1 MIRRKTSSIAA
12 PLLALGLV
20 AAASSVQADPVITTS
35 VAQNVTPELQINV
48 AVTTNSTADIPAF
61 GVLEIRFDS
70 TVLEL
75 AGFGAQIEGDL
86 GGVDLYSNPV
96 STGSGD
102 EVAVW
107 LPLQGVLNN
116 TNATPD
122 LVTLVFTVLD
132 PGATTD
138 VSIVAPD
145 PANDPR
151 GLNTEPALLVST
163 DVNAISSTA
172 VDNSATQG
180 IELDAP
186 TSVNDWMMFY

>member
-12 PLLALGLV
+12 SLCALGLV
-20 AAASSVQADPVITTS
+20 AAAGSVQADPVITTS
-35 VAQNVTPELQINV
+35 VVSNTPTELQVNV
-48 AVTTNSTADIPAF
+48 AVTANTSGQIPAF
-61 GVLEIRFDS
+61 GVLEIHFDS

-75 AGFGAQIEGDL
+75 AGFGAQLPGDL
-86 GGVDLYSNPV
+86 GGVDLYSNPIPTV
-96 STGSGD
+96 GD

-107 LPLQGVLNN
+107 LPLQGILNN
-116 TNATPD
+116 ANPTPD
-122 LVTLVFTVLD
+122 LVTLVFTVLE

-138 VSIVAPD
+138 ISILAPN

-163 DVNAISSTA
+163 DVAPIPSTT

-180 IELDAP
+180 FTLT
-186 TSVNDWMMFY
+186 TSVHDWMIFN